1 MFLTRDWAVITD
13 MARVVLSDADTRVDA
28 ERIEETPEENEEDE
42 DGDDRVKTET
52 SRARDGTRPACND
65 QPMKENAVMT
75 PVAKRKP
82 NLHVTPHVKGGNP
95 KRSSEFGISLL
106 LSNVPMSPKIVNG
119 SFAAMFE
126 GDKCRELS
134 EVTRHLSVG
143 GEFLR
148 LSPRRRGRLG
158 EQDKQMSLDYSVLDR
173 HRGAGSRTMVA
184 MGSLDSKIDEILE
197 LGSAAAHRENNTE
210 KVTKGETNPA
220 STAAGTATK
229 VAATTTNGSGKAGD
243 FGHTNPNGHVK
254 NGTVRDGDQEGG
266 RILEQER
273 WDTGH
278 QISNGGC
285 SSPQP
290 ERSQVKPAARV
301 IEISKAVAS
310 KVKGVL
316 MTFPSSTPTQPQ
328 NGAENQTNG
337 TRYCQHCG
345 HILSATQDGGKFSVA
360 AKE

>member
-1 MFLTRDWAVITD
+1 
-13 MARVVLSDADTRVDA
+13 MARAVLCDADTRVEA

-42 DGDDRVKTET
+42 DGDDRIKTET
-52 SRARDGTRPACND
+52 GRARDGTRPND
-65 QPMKENAVMT
+65 QVLKENIVTA
-75 PVAKRKP
+75 PVTKRKP
-82 NLHVTPHVKGGNP
+82 NLHLMTHAKGGNP
-95 KRSSEFGISLL
+95 KRNSEYGISLL

-126 GDKCRELS
+126 GDVCRELG

-148 LSPRRRGRLG
+148 PSPRRRGRLG

-173 HRGAGSRTMVA
+173 HRSGASKTMVA

-197 LGSAAAHRENNTE
+197 IGSAAVRRGNKPE
-210 KVTKGETNPA
+210 KVAKGERPA
-220 STAAGTATK
+220 STSSADLASTDTAK
-229 VAATTTNGSGKAGD
+229 SAESGKG
-243 FGHTNPNGHVK
+243 NPNGHVK
-254 NGTVRDGDQEGG
+254 NVADRAGEQEGG
-266 RILEQER
+266 RVLDQER

-278 QISNGGC
+278 QSINGGC
-285 SSPQP
+285 KPVPQQ
-290 ERSQVKPAARV
+290 EKVQVKPAARV

-316 MTFPSSTPTQPQ
+316 MTFPSPSPAPV
-328 NGAENQTNG
+328 GGPDAQTSSS
-337 TRYCQHCG
+337 RYCHYCG
-345 HILSATQDGGKFSVA
+345 HVLSANEDAGKVNGV